1 MPEPVDFF
9 IHVPKT
15 AGTTMLRII
24 EDRYPPGSVE
34 SLYLAPPDE
43 AKARIAKIG
52 PQTRIVAG
60 HVDYSYSRNFPGPF
74 RAFAMLRE
82 PVDRAISLFYFVKRE
97 ASHPSHQAVLEGAI
111 TIEEMSRE
119 QGGMQA
125 RFIAGYSPTEP
136 VDDDTLLAQAKQH
149 LVEKLAV
156 FGLTER
162 FDETLLLLTKALGWT
177 LRGYAR
183 KNVAKERPS
192 KDATD
197 PVLLA
202 AIRDASAVD
211 VALYEFARDFFEK
224 QIATQPPEF
233 AADLAALRRD
243 ALVVDGVSRVR
254 EGIGLIARKLGL
266 GK

>member
-24 EDRYPPGSVE
+24 EDRYPSGSVE
-34 SLYLAPPDE
+34 SLYLASPEE
-43 AKARIAKIG
+43 ATARIAKIG
-52 PQTRIVAG
+52 PRTRIVAG

-82 PVDRAISLFYFVKRE
+82 PVERAISLFYFVKRE
-97 ASHPSHQAVLEGAI
+97 PSHPSHEAVREGRI

-125 RFIAGYSPTEP
+125 RFIAGYSPTEA
-136 VDDDTLLAQAKQH
+136 VDEHILLAQAKAH

-162 FDETLLLLTKALGWT
+162 FDETLLLLTNALGWK

-183 KNVAKERPS
+183 ANVTRKRPS
-192 KDATD
+192 QRATD
-197 PVLLA
+197 PALLA
-202 AIRDASAVD
+202 AIRECSAVD
-211 VALYEFARDFFEK
+211 IALYEFARELFE
-224 QIATQPPEF
+224 QRIAAQPPEF
-233 AADLAALRRD
+233 ASQLAALRRD
-243 ALVVDGVSRVR
+243 ANLVHGVSRVR
-254 EGIGLIARKLGL
+254 EGLRSIAQKFGLSQ
-266 GK
+266 